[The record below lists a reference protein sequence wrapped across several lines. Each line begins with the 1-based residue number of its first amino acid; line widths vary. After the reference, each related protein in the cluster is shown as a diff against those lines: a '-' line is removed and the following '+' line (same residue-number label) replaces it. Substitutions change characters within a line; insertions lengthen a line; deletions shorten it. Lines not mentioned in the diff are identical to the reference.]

1 MGSSEDTK
9 LDGFANPVDK
19 KLLSFIWRYLGKPS
33 ERYKEPLKN
42 VSAALCHKLYVIL
55 KRN

>member
-9 LDGFANPVDK
+9 LNGSANPVDK

-33 ERYKEPLKN
+33 DRYKEPLKN
-42 VSAALCHKLYVIL
+42 VSAALCRKLCIVL